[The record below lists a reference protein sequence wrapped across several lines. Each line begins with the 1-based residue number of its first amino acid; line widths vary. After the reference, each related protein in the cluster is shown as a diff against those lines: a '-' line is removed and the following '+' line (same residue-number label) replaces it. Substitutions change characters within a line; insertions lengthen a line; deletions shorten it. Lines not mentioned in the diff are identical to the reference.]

1 MKSGERSSSPTH
13 NETLDHIAECNI
25 RHNGSGE
32 SNRSEGVV
40 GYVFKKNKMRGSTK
54 LKLIASKYKVEIVY
68 DHDEMFVAKIIEAD
82 GGVRGEIKA
91 KSFSELMAKCYSEYI
106 VRKKSDN
113 FQYYRGK
120 QENKIYGYEV
130 SQA

>member
-1 MKSGERSSSPTH
+1 
-13 NETLDHIAECNI
+13 
-25 RHNGSGE
+25 
-32 SNRSEGVV
+32 
-40 GYVFKKNKMRGSTK
+40 MRGSTK